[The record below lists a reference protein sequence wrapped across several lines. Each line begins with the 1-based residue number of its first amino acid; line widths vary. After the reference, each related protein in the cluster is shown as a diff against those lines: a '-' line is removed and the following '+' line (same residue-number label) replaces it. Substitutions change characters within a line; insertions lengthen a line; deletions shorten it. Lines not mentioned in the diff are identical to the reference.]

1 MHFKNNCWL
10 AKITQVHISSKNGV
24 YHLQK
29 LIVQG
34 LPTSTSQDNN
44 SYRWWR
50 MQFYEVLFRFWVI
63 AEFYYSAATSAAN
76 LVKCIIFNWNANKL
90 LYTEFC
96 RELTHFQA

>member
-24 YHLQK
+24 NHLQK

-63 AEFYYSAATSAAN
+63 AEFYYSAATSAALPMFEDITPYICHN
-76 LVKCIIFNWNANKL
+76 HHNHCVDCLKKI
-90 LYTEFC
+90 
-96 RELTHFQA
+96 

>member
-29 LIVQG
+29 LIAQG

-50 MQFYEVLFRFWVI
+50 MQFYEVPFSYLPTFGSSLDFTI
-63 AEFYYSAATSAAN
+63 ALQPLLHRTC
-76 LVKCIIFNWNANKL
+76 VK
-90 LYTEFC
+90 T
-96 RELTHFQA
+96 